1 MFVSMEMISQMKVA
15 ELAMKMT
22 VNIRY
27 SMISLMVLFQRILG
41 SIRKSL
47 GNLWIDLLRSAKVF
61 EKLPWG
67 WSDSW

>member
-1 MFVSMEMISQMKVA
+1 MEMISQMKVA

-27 SMISLMVLFQRILG
+27 SMISLMVLADRILE

-47 GNLWIDLLRSAKVF
+47 GNHWIDLLLSAKVF

-67 WSDSW
+67 WSDSLQTL